1 MDITSTVSI
10 DDSLIEERFIR
21 ASGPGGQHVNKVST
35 AVQIRFDVDQCTTL
49 LADVRQ
55 RLKQLAGTRVNRNGR
70 LVLTAN
76 QHRSQVRNREDAR
89 ERLARLIRRAL
100 IKPTV
105 RKPKRKPSAN
115 QRKKR
120 VDAKRQ
126 RGGTKRLRKIP
137 PRD

>member
-1 MDITSTVSI
+1 MEITATVSI
-10 DDSLIEERFIR
+10 DDALIDERFIR

-35 AVQIRFDVDQCTTL
+35 AVQIRFPVDRCTTL
-49 LADVRQ
+49 APDVRA
-55 RLKQLAGTRVNRNGR
+55 RLKQLAGTRINRNGT
-70 LVLTAN
+70 LILTAN
-76 QHRSQVRNREDAR
+76 QHRSQVRNRDEVR

-105 RKPKRKPSAN
+105 RKPKRKPTAN

-126 RGGTKRLRKIP
+126 RGGTKRLRKTP

>member
-1 MDITSTVSI
+1 MEITATVSI
-10 DDSLIEERFIR
+10 DDALLEERFIR

-35 AVQIRFDVDQCTTL
+35 AVQIRFPVDRCTTL
-49 LADVRQ
+49 APDVRM
-55 RLKQLAGTRVNRNGR
+55 RLKQLAGTRINRNGT
-70 LVLTAN
+70 LILTAN
-76 QHRSQVRNREDAR
+76 QHRSQVRNRDEVR

-105 RKPKRKPSAN
+105 RKAKRKPTAN

-126 RGGTKRLRKIP
+126 RGSTKRLRKTP